1 MHIRDAVAA
10 DIPAILRLEH
20 RHEFHTLIGT
30 WTEAKHAKTLADE
43 DSCYLVAENDEHE
56 VIGYAIL
63 LGVSST
69 DKSIELKRVVISA
82 PGQGHG
88 KQFLH
93 FIANRVF
100 NEYHAHRL
108 YLDVYET
115 NPRAKHVY
123 ASFGFS
129 ADGVLR
135 EAACREGHFHSLI
148 LMSIIDREY
157 HARHTANT

>member
-1 MHIRDAVAA
+1 MHIRDASAA

-20 RHEFHTLIGT
+20 HREFHTLIGT
-30 WTEAKHAKTLADE
+30 WPEAKHAKTLADE
-43 DSCYLVAENDEHE
+43 DSAYLVVEDEAKE
-56 VIGYAIL
+56 VLGYAIL
-63 LGVSST
+63 LGVTNS

-88 KQFLH
+88 KQLLH

-100 NEYHAHRL
+100 NEYGAHRL

-123 ASFGFS
+123 ATFGFS
-129 ADGVLR
+129 EDGTLR
-135 EAACREGHFHSLI
+135 EAAFRDGEFYSLT
-148 LMSIIDREY
+148 LMSILDREY
-157 HARHTANT
+157 QARHATGA